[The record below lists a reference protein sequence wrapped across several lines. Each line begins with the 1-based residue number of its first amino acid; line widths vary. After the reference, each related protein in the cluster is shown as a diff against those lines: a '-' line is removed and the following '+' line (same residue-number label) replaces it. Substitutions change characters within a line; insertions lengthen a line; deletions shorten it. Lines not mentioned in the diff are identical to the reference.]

1 MRPVTYTSGGI
12 TVVTVADILAQ
23 GSASFTY
30 EPVVEEHTDLEL
42 DQGIPVELSLWEA
55 AERLSAAGGRPL
67 PVVQDGKV
75 VGLIR
80 KADIVYAMQEYGA
93 PD

>member
-1 MRPVTYTSGGI
+1 M
-12 TVVTVADILAQ
+12 VTVADILAQ

-55 AERLSAAGGRPL
+55 AERLSAAGGRAL

>member
-1 MRPVTYTSGGI
+1 M
-12 TVVTVADILAQ
+12 VTVADILAK
-23 GSASFTY
+23 GSANFVY
-30 EPVVEEHTDLEL
+30 EPAVEAHMELEF
-42 DQGIPVELSLWEA
+42 DRGIPVELSLWEA
-55 AERLSAAGGRPL
+55 AERLSAAGGRAL

-93 PD
+93 AD